1 MKNVLIKNPSAG
13 PRVGRAQAVAGVAIA
28 MLLSLAAASTV
39 RAQEE
44 AQAQQSTFGLPGFGV
59 GTFGT
64 QPGYLDLNAGVAYT
78 DNALLTPGDK
88 MSTGIGSAGFDVD
101 YSHTGSNFAV
111 SALGDVDWLQYFD
124 HAYPGNAYGNFN
136 GTAVYGHTTD
146 LFQWLVQETYDDGT
160 ANPLAAPTLNE
171 LQSVNYFT
179 TGPYL
184 NLNFTSTERLS
195 FYGLYSNMAY
205 QKSPDGF
212 QSYDGG
218 AVLGHQLAATSSLS
232 LQVDSAQND
241 FNDAGVASNYDMRT
255 AQVIYATQLA
265 RTHASAAAG
274 YTVQDFEG
282 PQTGAPY
289 LALDLSRKLTPS
301 QTLSLDAHDRY
312 MTYGEALRSDLGAPM
327 TAALLT
333 PGFLGATTAAPLKD
347 HLARLGWNYL
357 RGRTAFSL
365 SGSIE
370 QELYVQQ
377 TLYDGHIAAVSAS
390 AQRQVRPTL
399 WLNLQA
405 SRYRETYDNV
415 VGNVTSTIVNLSLTK
430 QFRKIGFSLFV
441 QRTHQISTAPGAD
454 IIGLGGGSYDED
466 RIGLNVTYDLIG
478 RGRPA
483 GIQMAPAEAAD
494 DANDTP

>member
-1 MKNVLIKNPSAG
+1 MRKFSIKNPDAYPG
-13 PRVGRAQAVAGVAIA
+13 VGRTRAVGVAIA
-28 MLLSLAAASTV
+28 LLIPLAATGTV
-39 RAQEE
+39 RAQEQE
-44 AQAQQSTFGLPGFGV
+44 TQQSTFGLPGFGI

-64 QPGYLDLNAGVAYT
+64 QPGYFDVNAGVAYT
-78 DNALLTPGDK
+78 DNALLSPSDK
-88 MSTGIGSAGFDVD
+88 TSTGIGSAGFDVD
-101 YSHTGSNFAV
+101 YNRAGSNFAV

-124 HAYPGNAYGNFN
+124 NAYPGAAYGNFN
-136 GTAVYGHTTD
+136 GAAVFGHTTD

-171 LQSVNYFT
+171 LESVNYFT

-184 NLNFTSTERLS
+184 NLNLTSTERLS

-218 AVLGHQLAATSSLS
+218 AVFDHQLATTSSLS

-241 FNDAGVASNYDMRT
+241 FNDAGVASNYYMRT

-265 RTHASAAAG
+265 RTRVSAGAG

-282 PQTGAPY
+282 PQSGAPY
-289 LALDLSRKLTPS
+289 LALDLSRRLTPS
-301 QTLSLDAHDRY
+301 QTLTIHAHDQY
-312 MTYGEALRSDLGAPM
+312 MTYGEALRSDLGAPT

-333 PGFLGATTAAPLKD
+333 PGFLGATTAAPIKD
-347 HLARLGWNYL
+347 HLAGLGWSYL
-357 RGRTAFSL
+357 HGRTALSL

-377 TLYDGHIAAVSAS
+377 TLYNGHIATASAS
-390 AQRQVRPTL
+390 AQREVRPTL
-399 WLNLQA
+399 WLSLQA
-405 SRYRETYDNV
+405 SRYRESYDNI

-430 QFRKIGFSLFV
+430 QYRKVGFSLFV

-454 IIGLGGGSYDED
+454 VIGLGGGTYDED
-466 RIGLNVTYDLIG
+466 RVGLNVTYDFIG
-478 RGRPA
+478 TRRPP
-483 GIQMAPAEAAD
+483 GIQVAPDEAAGE
-494 DANDTP
+494 ANAAP